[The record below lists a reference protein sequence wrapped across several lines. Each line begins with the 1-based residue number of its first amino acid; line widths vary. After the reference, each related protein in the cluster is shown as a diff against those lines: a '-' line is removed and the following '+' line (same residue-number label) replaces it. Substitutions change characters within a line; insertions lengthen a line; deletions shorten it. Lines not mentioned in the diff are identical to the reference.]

1 MTTTE
6 YIQLKPLE
14 FFHLITTFFRFPLNH
29 NTKLIP
35 IAKKDTSKLTNFHLH
50 PPNIP
55 AFSQKFNV
63 PRPAPTPNDPGMAAS
78 LAGKH
83 CAIVGGTGVIGASIA
98 RAFAWRGAVTSVL
111 GRRALQRRGE
121 IEPLLR
127 PYEPLPPLSPSH
139 PRPELSRHRFIKLD
153 VSQRESIKD
162 VFASEITE
170 VGGLS
175 LPRPLPPTTGSPKRG
190 GERIRLK
197 TNIQRRPLLDQSIS
211 SSTAPAFLRPHS

>member
-1 MTTTE
+1 M
-6 YIQLKPLE
+6 QLKPLG
-14 FFHLITTFFRFPLNH
+14 FFHLITTFTRSPLNH
-29 NTKLIP
+29 HTEPIL
-35 IAKKDTSKLTNFHLH
+35 IAKKTPRSQSIAISILPTSRLFHKSS
-50 PPNIP
+50 
-55 AFSQKFNV
+55 AFLGPHQGPK
-63 PRPAPTPNDPGMAAS
+63 TPGMAAS

-111 GRRALQRRGE
+111 GRRALQLRDE

-153 VSQRESIKD
+153 VSQRESIKN